1 MKTYTIPA
9 LAFEHEFADL
19 AWVGSYVDRLMTS
32 NGETA
37 YGVVYE
43 WDDDANTG
51 WPPVAVLRRR
61 DGKWFRRPVLVTA
74 RVKQNRIRWNGLDL
88 GDEELVNG
96 H

>member
-9 LAFEHEFADL
+9 LAFEHEFTNL

-32 NGETA
+32 NEDTA

-43 WDDDANTG
+43 WDEDGNSK

-61 DGKWFRRPVLVTA
+61 DGNWFRRPVLVTA
-74 RVKQNRIRWNGLDL
+74 RVKAKRMCWNGLDL
-88 GDEELVNG
+88 GEEEPVNG